1 MNPLVPHSRTIARL
15 SGSLISSVCCF
26 FLLLLWMV
34 PPSLS
39 ATRADAAPAEESPPV
54 RRVSVPGLPHQTVLS
69 LLEDRDGFLWIGTS
83 DGLAR
88 FDGIDTVVYK
98 YDPLDPHG
106 LAGGAVT
113 ALLEDSRGVLWV
125 GTNNGLQTLDRAQE
139 RFSGPGKV
147 FAHEE
152 LDGANVSFAL
162 EDPKGGLWFGTL
174 GSGLFRY
181 DATSPEIVHLT
192 SRAAA
197 KSSIA
202 HDTVRAGHVDDA
214 GRLWILVGE
223 GQTLSIQRLGVD
235 GGFRTVATDVPASW
249 ALFIDDSGTPWTDAQ
264 GPGPF
269 PDHPRRMVDTD
280 GPENRTDRRRETW
293 AIAPASDGALWF
305 GDNTGLY
312 LRNPQDG
319 PDVPETMIPSPHGY
333 LDTFVRT
340 LLVGRSGIL
349 WIGTQ
354 GGLFAIDPQ
363 AKAFRHCL
371 VQPAPTADGPRSAAV
386 SAIVEGEDTTL
397 WVATFGDGLFQL
409 DRSCRILARYDQGGD
424 GNGAL
429 LDDIVWDL
437 APDGLGGLWIA
448 AGGLS
453 RLDLGSGRVVHHP
466 ISVDEPIQVVKC
478 GRDGEVW
485 IGSHQGLAHYDSGSR
500 TWRLIDLDDPGA
512 SGAPIIDSLSVDDDG
527 IVWAGSPEG
536 VFRFDS
542 VSDSVQRLPLTTPGA
557 TPVRSTGSWTLV
569 PHDDDII
576 WVGTAVG
583 LARHE
588 MGTASVVLELAGADL
603 PGSSVFSVLPDE
615 TGKLWLATNQGLTR
629 FDPSAPDM
637 SRLESYT
644 SVDGLGNTEFNRHAA
659 CMTRDG
665 TFFFG
670 GLDGLTWF
678 KPEEIRDNDFTPP
691 IRLTGIE
698 ITGDQG
704 TREISPH
711 RLERIELEPSDV
723 MLVVQFAA
731 LSFTD
736 PSRNRHAYRLEG
748 FDPMWIDAGERR
760 FAQYSRLPHGEY
772 LLRVRGCNND
782 GLWNEE
788 GLSLQIRVQ
797 PSWWQTLWFKALFA
811 AAVVGLLLFVRS
823 YRKTKAHEVQQLRLR
838 IAGDLHDDLSSDLSG
853 VAVVADM
860 IRKNEAL
867 DASQR
872 EDLAMIRDT
881 AMRMV
886 DGVRD
891 IVWYIDPEHDSIEAM
906 VDRMR
911 MVAERLLRGIGYSF
925 EVTASRRIPN
935 LSMEARKDL
944 YLIFKEALQNVVRHA
959 EAQEVGIELVINRR
973 RVRLTIMDDGVG
985 FDPTADADGTGL
997 RSMRR
1002 RAQQLGAAF
1011 EIRGSTESGSVIDLV
1026 LDLTNSRDRRAPSKP
1041 DTLQP

>member
-1 MNPLVPHSRTIARL
+1 MNPLVPHCRTIAQL
-15 SGSLISSVCCF
+15 SGVLISSARCF
-26 FLLLLWMV
+26 FLPLIWAILPVFLV
-34 PPSLS
+34 
-39 ATRADAAPAEESPPV
+39 ATVGATPTDQPPPV

-83 DGLAR
+83 NGLTR
-88 FDGIDTVVYK
+88 FDGVETLIHT

-113 ALLEDSRGVLWV
+113 ALLEDSRGVFWV
-125 GTNNGLQTLDRAQE
+125 GTNNGLQTFDRAQQQ
-139 RFSGPGKV
+139 FSGHGK
-147 FAHEE
+147 ALGHEA
-152 LDGANVSFAL
+152 LDGANVTFAL
-162 EDPKGGLWFGTL
+162 EDAKGHLWFGTL
-174 GSGLFRY
+174 GSGLFRC
-181 DATSPEIVHLT
+181 DARSSEIVHFSAQT
-192 SRAAA
+192 APTP
-197 KSSIA
+197 SIV
-202 HDTVRAGHVDDA
+202 HDTVRAGHVDGA
-214 GRLWILVGE
+214 GHLWILVGE
-223 GQTLSIQRLGVD
+223 GHELSIQQLVAD

-249 ALFIDDSGTPWTDAQ
+249 ALFVDDSGKPWTDPQ
-264 GPGPF
+264 GPESF
-269 PDHPRRMVDTD
+269 PDDP
-280 GPENRTDRRRETW
+280 RRRETR
-293 AIAPASDGALWF
+293 AIARAPDGALWF

-312 LRNPQDG
+312 LRDSQDG
-319 PDVPETMIPSPHGY
+319 PENPETMVPSPHGY

-340 LLVGRSGIL
+340 LMVGRSGIL

-354 GGLFAIDPQ
+354 GGLFALDPQ
-363 AKAFRHCL
+363 AKAFHHCL
-371 VQPAPTADGPRSAAV
+371 VQPTLTGDGPRSAAV
-386 SAIVEGEDTTL
+386 SAIVEGMDTTL
-397 WVATFGDGLFQL
+397 WVATFGNGLFQL
-409 DRSCRILARYDQGGD
+409 DRSCRILARYDQDGG
-424 GNGAL
+424 GNGTL

-453 RLDLGSGRVVHHP
+453 RLDLESGRVVYQP
-466 ISVDEPIQVVKC
+466 ISIDEPIQVVIS
-478 GRDGEVW
+478 GRDGGVW
-485 IGSHQGLAHYDSGSR
+485 TGGRQGLAHYDPRSRIYRPINLEHSG
-500 TWRLIDLDDPGA
+500 G
-512 SGAPIIDSLSVDDDG
+512 SGAPIIDSLSIGDDG

-536 VFRFDS
+536 VFRVDS
-542 VSDSVQRLPLTTPGA
+542 VSDSVQRLPLTTPDA

-569 PHDDDII
+569 PNDDNIL

-583 LARHE
+583 LAKHE
-588 MGTASVVLELAGADL
+588 MGTDSVVLELAGADL
-603 PGSSVFSVLPDE
+603 PGSSVFSILPDE
-615 TGKLWLATNQGLTR
+615 TGKLWLATNQGLSR
-629 FDPSAPDM
+629 FDPSAPDN
-637 SRLESYT
+637 SHLESFS

-659 CMTRDG
+659 CLTRDG
-665 TFFFG
+665 SFFFG

-678 KPEEIRDNDFTPP
+678 TPEEIRNNDFTPP

-698 ITGDQG
+698 ITGDRG
-704 TREISPH
+704 TRKISPH
-711 RLERIELEPSDV
+711 GLESIELEPSDV

-731 LSFTD
+731 LSYTD
-736 PSRNRHAYRLEG
+736 PSRNRYAYRLEG
-748 FDPMWIDAGERR
+748 FDPVWIDAGVRR

-782 GLWNEE
+782 GVWNNE
-788 GLSLQIRVQ
+788 GLRLQVRVQ
-797 PSWWQTLWFKALFA
+797 PSWWQTLWFRILVAALI
-811 AAVVGLLLFVRS
+811 VGVLLFIRN
-823 YRKTKAHEVQQLRLR
+823 YRRTKAHEVQQLRLR

-881 AMRMV
+881 AVRMV

-911 MVAERLLRGIGYSF
+911 TVAERLLRGIVYNF
-925 EVTASRRIPN
+925 NVTASRRIPN
-935 LSMEARKDL
+935 LSMDARKDL
-944 YLIFKEALQNVVRHA
+944 YLIFKEALQNVLRHS
-959 EAQEVGIELVINRR
+959 EAQEVDIDLVINRR
-973 RVRLTIMDDGVG
+973 QIRLTIKDDGVG

-1002 RAQQLGAAF
+1002 RADQLGAAF
-1011 EIRGSTESGSVIDLV
+1011 EIYGSENSGSVIDLV

>member
-1 MNPLVPHSRTIARL
+1 MNSLVPHSRIVAQL
-15 SGSLISSVCCF
+15 SGSLIWSVCCF
-26 FLLLLWMV
+26 FLPLLWMV
-34 PPSLS
+34 LSVFS
-39 ATRADAAPAEESPPV
+39 ATRADAGPV
-54 RRVSVPGLPHQTVLS
+54 DQSQTARRISVPGLPHQTVLS

-83 DGLAR
+83 NGLAR
-88 FDGIDTVVYK
+88 FDGIDTIVYK

-113 ALLEDSRGVLWV
+113 ALLEDSRGVFWV
-125 GTNNGLQTLDRAQE
+125 GTNNGLQTFDRAQQ
-139 RFSGPGKV
+139 RFSGQSEALG
-147 FAHEE
+147 HEA
-152 LDGANVSFAL
+152 LDGANVTFAL
-162 EDPKGGLWFGTL
+162 EDPKGLLWFGTL

-181 DATSPEIVHLT
+181 DATSSEIVHL
-192 SRAAA
+192 SARAAPTP
-197 KSSIA
+197 SLA
-202 HDTVRAGHVDDA
+202 HDSVRAGHVDDA
-214 GRLWILVGE
+214 GHLWILVGE
-223 GQTLSIQRLGVD
+223 GHALSIQRLGAD
-235 GGFRTVATDVPASW
+235 GGLQTVATDVRASW
-249 ALFIDDSGTPWTDAQ
+249 ALFVDDSGMPWTDPQ
-264 GPGPF
+264 GPESF
-269 PDHPRRMVDTD
+269 PDDP
-280 GPENRTDRRRETW
+280 RRRETR
-293 AIAPASDGALWF
+293 AIALAPDGALWF

-312 LRNPQDG
+312 LRDPQDG
-319 PDVPETMIPSPHGY
+319 PEIPETMVPSPHGY
-333 LDTFVRT
+333 LNSFVRT
-340 LLVGRSGIL
+340 LLVGRSDIL

-354 GGLFAIDPQ
+354 GGLFALDPH
-363 AKAFRHCL
+363 AKAFHHCL
-371 VQPAPTADGPRSAAV
+371 VQPTLTGDGPRSAAV

-397 WVATFGDGLFQL
+397 WVATFGNGLFQL
-409 DRSCRILARYDQGGD
+409 DRSCRILARYDQSGD

-453 RLDLGSGRVVHHP
+453 RLDLESGRVVHHP
-466 ISVDEPIQVVKC
+466 ISIDEPIQVVKS

-485 IGSHQGLAHYDSGSR
+485 TGSRQGLARYDPGSTTYR
-500 TWRLIDLDDPGA
+500 PIDLGHPGE

-542 VSDSVQRLPLTTPGA
+542 VSEAVQRLPLTTPGA

-569 PHDDDII
+569 PHDDDIV

-588 MGTASVVLELAGADL
+588 MGTDSAVLELAGADL

-615 TGKLWLATNQGLTR
+615 TGKLWLATNQGLSR
-629 FDPSAPDM
+629 FDPSAPDK

-644 SVDGLGNTEFNRHAA
+644 SADGLGNTEFNRHAA

-665 TFFFG
+665 TFYFG

-678 KPEEIRDNDFTPP
+678 NPEEIRDNDFTPP
-691 IRLTGIE
+691 IQLTGIE
-698 ITGDQG
+698 ITGDRG
-704 TREISPH
+704 TRKISPH
-711 RLERIELEPSDV
+711 GLKRIRLEPSDV

-736 PSRNRHAYRLEG
+736 PSRNRYAYRLEG
-748 FDPMWIDAGERR
+748 FDPMWIDAGVRR

-782 GLWNEE
+782 GVWNNE
-788 GLSLQIRVQ
+788 GLRLQVMVQ
-797 PSWWQTLWFKALFA
+797 PSWWQTLWFRVLVAALI
-811 AAVVGLLLFVRS
+811 VGVLLFVRN

-881 AMRMV
+881 AVRMV

-891 IVWYIDPEHDSIEAM
+891 IVWYIDPEHDSIDAM

-911 MVAERLLRGIGYSF
+911 TVAERLLRGISYSF
-925 EVTASRRIPN
+925 DVSASRRIPN

-959 EAQEVGIELVINRR
+959 EAQEVNIDLVINRR
-973 RVRLTIMDDGVG
+973 RVRLTIKDDGVG
-985 FDPTADADGTGL
+985 FDPAADADGTGL

-1002 RAQQLGAAF
+1002 RAHQLGATF
-1011 EIRGSTESGSVIDLV
+1011 EIRGSEDSGSVIDLV